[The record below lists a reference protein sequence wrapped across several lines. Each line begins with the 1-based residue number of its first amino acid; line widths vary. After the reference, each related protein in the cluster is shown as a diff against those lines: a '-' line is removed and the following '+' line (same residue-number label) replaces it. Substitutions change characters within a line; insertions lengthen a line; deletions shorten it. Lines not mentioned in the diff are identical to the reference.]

1 MVKDN
6 KLFQTETYT
15 KVNINRVNLMEKEDI
30 NGSKVDI
37 MKGNFIKEWEKEK
50 VDGSNQIKLFM
61 KVHVFI
67 W

>member
-37 MKGNFIKEWEKEK
+37 MKGNFIKE
-50 VDGSNQIKLFM
+50 
-61 KVHVFI
+61 
-67 W
+67 